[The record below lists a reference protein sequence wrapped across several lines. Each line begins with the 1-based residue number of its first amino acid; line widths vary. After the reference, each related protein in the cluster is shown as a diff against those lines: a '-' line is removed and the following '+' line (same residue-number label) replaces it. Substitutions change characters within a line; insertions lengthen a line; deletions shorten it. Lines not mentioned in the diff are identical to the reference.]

1 MYEIRKIVMLV
12 ETSTFYGRS
21 LIRGIIKYANI
32 ASCWVLYN
40 EPRGLLEKLPRL
52 DKWEIDGIIMRDT
65 PENLKL
71 LKLHI
76 PTVVSIRYQDKVLG
90 VPNIIGNSD
99 AIGKMAAEY
108 FYNKGFRS
116 FAFCGFDNF
125 PWSKEREE
133 AFRNSVCSKGSIYI
147 YRRPQYSDYE
157 RELNSIAQWLSTL
170 PKPVGIMACN
180 DIRGAHVTEACK
192 LAQIE
197 VPDEV
202 AILGVNNDDLFCELA
217 SPPLSSIAL
226 NIHRAGQQAAM
237 CLEEMMAGKKITEK
251 RIMVE
256 PEYVVT
262 RKSTDILAIKDP
274 NVTAA
279 LQFIKLNCKKFIQVD
294 EVVEAV
300 GINRRSLERY
310 FKQYLNHTIHE
321 EITRVRIEAI
331 SKMITETSLSIGEI
345 ATHMGFNNIN
355 HISRYF
361 KASKGVTP
369 HEFRTIHNKG

>member
-1 MYEIRKIVMLV
+1 M
-12 ETSTFYGRS
+12 F
-21 LIRGIIKYANI
+21 
-32 ASCWVLYN
+32 YN
-40 EPRGLLEKLPRL
+40 EPRGLFEKLPKL
-52 DKWEIDGIIMRDT
+52 DKWELDGIIMRDT

-99 AIGKMAAEY
+99 AIGNMAAEY
-108 FYNKGFRS
+108 FYNNGFRV

-125 PWSKEREE
+125 PWSREREE
-133 AFRNSVCSKGSIYI
+133 AFRNIACSKGKIYI
-147 YRRPQYSDYE
+147 YKQSFSSDYE
-157 RELNSIAQWLSTL
+157 RELNEIAYWLSTL
-170 PKPVGIMACN
+170 PKPVGVMACN
-180 DIRGAHVTEACK
+180 DVRAVHVTGACK
-192 LAQIE
+192 LAQIQ

-202 AILGVNNDDLFCELA
+202 AIMGVNNDHLICELA

-226 NIHRAGQQAAM
+226 NTQRAGQLAAM
-237 CLEEMMAGKKITEK
+237 CLEEMMAGKKIAEK

-279 LQFIKLNCKKFIQVD
+279 LRFIKLNCKKFIQVA

-345 ATHMGFNNIN
+345 AAHMGFHNIN

-361 KASKGVTP
+361 KAIKGVTP